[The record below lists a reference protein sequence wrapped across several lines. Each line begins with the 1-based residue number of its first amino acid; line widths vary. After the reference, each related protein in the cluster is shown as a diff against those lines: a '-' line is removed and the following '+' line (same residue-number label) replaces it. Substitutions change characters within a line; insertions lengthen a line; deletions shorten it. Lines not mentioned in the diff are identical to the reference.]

1 MARSSHPAPRVTADM
16 LRDNRLFRGLSDEM
30 LAHLAA
36 VLPAET
42 AAPGEVLITEGE
54 MAGDMFLVLAG
65 EVEVLHHGGT
75 DHDVTVAL
83 LGTGDWAGEMAILG
97 DERRSATV
105 RAVSPTLV
113 LRMTTA
119 DVRTHLRDRD
129 VGQYACLIENIAR
142 ELSRRLRVADSLIA
156 GATASMAGEYIRRT
170 RPKPG

>member
-1 MARSSHPAPRVTADM
+1 M
-16 LRDNRLFRGLSDEM
+16 LRDVRLFRGLNTDA

-36 VLPAET
+36 TLPAET
-42 AAPGEVLITEGE
+42 AKPGEVLITEGE
-54 MAGDMFLVLAG
+54 RAGDMFLVLAG

-83 LGTGDWAGEMAILG
+83 LGPGDWAGEMAILG

-119 DVRTHLRDRD
+119 DVQTHLRDRD
-129 VGQYACLIENIAR
+129 VGQYALLVENIAR
-142 ELSRRLRVADSLIA
+142 ELARRLRVADSLIA

-170 RPKPG
+170 RPNPG